1 MSTKT
6 YMIKDNLNKVRDRVS
21 LAAKSCNRLPS
32 EITILAVSKG
42 FSADMIVNAVT
53 DGQTKFGENYV
64 KEAVEKIQIVNKKL
78 IELKKNIVAEW
89 HFIGPIQSNKTKLI
103 ARYFDWVHSVDRPK
117 IAEKLSAYRED
128 HHRIL
133 NVCIQ
138 VNTSGEKTKKGISL
152 REARELA
159 EMIKSLPNL
168 RLRGLMSIPTRTED
182 HDAVRRECKMLYNL
196 REELSEQGS
205 VLDTLSLGMSSDLEI
220 AISEG
225 STIIRVGTA
234 IFGPRAR

>member
-1 MSTKT
+1 MSTKIH
-6 YMIKDNLNKVRDRVS
+6 MIKDNLNKVRDRVS
-21 LAAKSCNRLPS
+21 FAAKSCNRLPS

-42 FSADMIVNAVT
+42 VSADMVVNAVT

-64 KEAVEKIQIVNKKL
+64 NEAVEKIQIVNKKL
-78 IELKKNIVAEW
+78 IELKKKIVVEW
-89 HFIGPIQSNKTKLI
+89 HFIGPIQSNKTKHI
-103 ARYFDWVHSVDRPK
+103 ANYFDWVHSVDRPK
-117 IAEKLSAYRED
+117 IAEKLSVFRED
-128 HHRIL
+128 HHRLL

-138 VNTSGEKTKKGISL
+138 VNTSGEKTKKGVSPT
-152 REARELA
+152 EASELA
-159 EMIKSLPNL
+159 SIIKGLPNL
-168 RLRGLMSIPTRTED
+168 RLRGLMSIPTKTQD
-182 HDAVRRECKMLYNL
+182 HSLVRRECKVLYNL
-196 REELSEQGS
+196 GQELSEQGS